1 MKKNCQLDVI
11 LFPIRGKWK
20 AEIIDS
26 LKDGPRRLSEIERDL
41 PDAIHRVVTRQ
52 LRGLEKDEIV
62 QRKIYSE
69 LPPRVEY
76 SLTEQ
81 GKFLCCLLYTI
92 NQAAEEYVQKTKRA
106 KRSLSEIFLA
116 LI

>member
-1 MKKNCQLDVI
+1 MKKNCPLDVI

-26 LKDGPRRLSEIERDL
+26 LKDGPRRLSEIEHDL

-52 LRGLEKDEIV
+52 LRSLEKDGIV
-62 QRKIYSE
+62 QREIYRE

-81 GKFLCCLLYTI
+81 GKFLCSLLYTI
-92 NQAAEEYVQKTKRA
+92 NQAAEEFLQKSK
-106 KRSLSEIFLA
+106 KG
-116 LI
+116 